1 MRASL
6 LQAAGILL
14 VAFGAGLFALPLGFV
29 VGGLGV
35 LAFGLALER
44 RQ

>member
-1 MRASL
+1 MRAAL

-14 VAFGAGLFALPLGFV
+14 VAFGAGLFAVPLGFV
-29 VGGLGV
+29 IGGLGM